1 MKMNDRNMRR
11 IVIDVFCKQR
21 RLLLWKNTTDN
32 SLWVAGRLGC
42 NAGVKGEVSNN
53 SNNRIHLGEGERSSD
68 GRRL

>member
-1 MKMNDRNMRR
+1 
-11 IVIDVFCKQR
+11 
-21 RLLLWKNTTDN
+21 
-32 SLWVAGRLGC
+32 LWVAGRLGC